1 MIAFLKGKLV
11 SSDENGAIIEVNGV
25 GFNVI
30 MPSIDINKLPEAG
43 GDVFVYTYLYVRED
57 VMDLFGFSN
66 KESIKYFKKLIS
78 VSGVGPK
85 AAVALLSALTPS
97 ELALAIISSDAK
109 AIGKAKGIGP
119 KMAQR
124 IVLELKGKVETEDA
138 IEAPSQSAQPTFRA
152 SADSAAV
159 NALIALGSSPSEA
172 QKTVMQISKEGNFS
186 TEEIIREALRRL
198 SNGI

>member
-1 MIAFLKGKLV
+1 MITFLKGKLV
-11 SSDENGAIIEVNGV
+11 SSDEQGAIIDVNGV
-25 GFNVI
+25 GFDVI
-30 MPSIDINKLPEAG
+30 MPLLDINKLPEAG
-43 GDVFVYTYLYVRED
+43 SDVLVYTYLYVRED
-57 VMDLFGFSN
+57 VMELFGFSN

-85 AAVALLSALTPS
+85 AAIALLSALSPS

-138 IEAPSQSAQPTFRA
+138 VATGEKVEAVYKPT
-152 SADSAAV
+152 ADSAAV

-172 QKTVMQISKEGNFS
+172 QKTVMQISREGNYS

>member
-1 MIAFLKGKLV
+1 MIAFLKGKV
-11 SSDENGAIIEVNGV
+11 ASVDETGAIIDVNGV

-30 MPSIDINKLPEAG
+30 MPLLDINKLPEVGSEAMI
-43 GDVFVYTYLYVRED
+43 YTYLYVRED

-66 KESIKYFKKLIS
+66 KESISYFKKLIS

-85 AAVALLSALTPS
+85 AAIALLSALTPS
-97 ELALAIISSDAK
+97 ELALAIISSDSK

-138 IEAPSQSAQPTFRA
+138 IAAHDGIVAESYKPTVDA
-152 SADSAAV
+152 SAV
-159 NALIALGSSPSEA
+159 NALIALGCSPSEA
-172 QKTVMQISKEGNFS
+172 QKTVMQISKDNLT
-186 TEEIIREALRRL
+186 TEDIIKEALRRL